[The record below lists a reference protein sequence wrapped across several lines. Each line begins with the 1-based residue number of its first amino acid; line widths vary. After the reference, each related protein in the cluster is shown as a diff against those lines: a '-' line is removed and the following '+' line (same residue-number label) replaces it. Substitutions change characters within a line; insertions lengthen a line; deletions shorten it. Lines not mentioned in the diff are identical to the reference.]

1 MESNTEQPIYE
12 SINSRIYLQE
22 EDGKQVIVKVLNSE
36 HPSPEK
42 IVQFNNEYELTCDI
56 ESTGI
61 RRAIKKGKIDNL
73 YALYLEYEAGKTL
86 SEYIQKKDQPISE
99 KIAIAIEISR
109 SLAEVHRLGI
119 IHKDITPMNIV
130 VGEDGKITLIDFGI
144 SSRVDLKTSHLGNP
158 QKLEG
163 TLSYISPEQTGRM
176 NRIVD
181 YRTDLYSLGVVLYR
195 LFSGELPFTM
205 TDPLELVHAHI
216 AQSPEF
222 LSVVHP
228 GIPEVISRII
238 HKLMAKN
245 AEDRY
250 QSAFG
255 LRRDLTTCLEYVEK
269 GKPIP
274 NLDLAAFDTAGRFR
288 IPEKLYGRKKEL
300 AVLMKAY
307 KRITEGET
315 QFLLVAGYS
324 GTGKSALVSEIHK
337 PITANKGYFVSG
349 KFDQYQRATPNYAFI
364 RALEDFV
371 ELLLT
376 EDEAKI
382 KEWKDLILTAIGVNG
397 ALLTEVIP
405 NLELI
410 IGSQP
415 PVSEL
420 GPVEAQNRFNY
431 TFQQFIEAVA
441 RPINPLVIFIDDLQW
456 ADPSSLNLLSG
467 LMKGVQYAGLLLIG
481 AYRDNEVDAQH
492 PFMKTVE
499 DLKTEGIKAK
509 TIQVKNLTQ
518 EHVTAMLADTLNTR
532 VTDSEV
538 EGLAN
543 LIYRKTHG
551 NSFFTIEFLKS
562 LYEEKLLVF
571 DESSQRWTW
580 SVSAIAAQGIT
591 DNVVELMA
599 GKIGKMHPATQQVLK
614 FAACI
619 GNKFDLDSLSIINQE
634 SPLNTLRSLW
644 TAVEENFLLPLDNDH
659 KLVTVGG
666 NTYKS
671 NIPRFKFSHDRVQ
684 QAAYSLIDAEKRAKT
699 HLQIG
704 RLLWGE
710 RKVVEDDQLFDIVNQ
725 LNQGRNL
732 ISDDTEKEALQR
744 LNLRA
749 GRKAKESIAY
759 EAALGYLGISLE
771 DFTEE
776 AWETDYDFA
785 LEANKL
791 AAELE
796 YLNGNFDQSESMAIA
811 ILDHAQKPLDKAA
824 INGIL
829 ITQYMFNLRM
839 EPSLKTS
846 HQSLRILGVDFPEE
860 DLETIIGATIGEIN
874 ELLKDKN
881 IETLDIEPECTDPR
895 IMSIIQ
901 LLSTMALPAYI
912 MGNNNV
918 WILSILYAVRYSI
931 KYGNTLF
938 SPSPYV
944 QYGIILS
951 IQGAFAMGYQFA
963 EMACRLST
971 KWGTLSLAQKGMVY
985 HQFAE
990 LVLPWSR
997 SSRENLSYAL
1007 EGQKANLESGNYL
1020 WVGYSYG
1027 QRAGVT
1033 FFQGKPLESSLA
1045 EIKKEWAFTLK
1056 VKQVQGSN
1064 AIEGIVILM
1073 EYLIDKET
1081 YRQGED
1087 VSQAS
1092 EYSER
1097 MLAQPDL
1104 FSQCQNHIFL
1114 SQIHYFMGEFESA
1127 YKTVDEVVNFTGI
1140 LGSYCLQ
1147 TGLLYYHALSKLRL
1161 AREQGE
1167 EDAKREALAYIGPK
1181 LEEMQAWL
1189 VGTPTEMGC
1198 KYQMLLAE
1206 KAMLE
1211 GDEKAAMGHYLES
1224 IQLAANDQ
1232 LPQDEA
1238 LANESLAELFIS
1250 QHAERGAAVYLQEAH
1265 YLYHLWGARKKVSQL
1280 EQKYPKLLATK
1291 SRQKGTESTTGTF
1304 DTASTFSS
1312 GSTSSSLDLRS
1323 VLKASQTLSEEVV
1336 RSSLFEKLMRVL
1348 IENAGADRG
1357 LIVLKR
1363 GDQLYIEAEG
1373 AVKQVGKTQ
1382 IDSAPVNGSGKV
1394 PEGILQFVARTREDI
1409 LLENASKDERFA
1421 NDSYI
1426 VGNNTLSVLCSPI
1439 LNQGELVGLIYLE
1452 NNLTTGVFT
1461 QERLEVIKLLSGQI
1475 AVSLQNVSLYENLEE
1490 KVRERTAEVVRQK
1503 EALEDTLDQLKLTQS
1518 QLVSAEKMASLGQ
1531 LTAGIAHEMN
1541 NPVNFV
1547 AANIDSLKLNFE
1559 DVQQL
1564 IRQYESLK
1572 EQEDFDQKVKT
1583 LIALEKELDKDFLFD
1598 EISLLL
1604 NGIDEGAR
1612 RTAEIVAGL
1621 RNFSRLDEDDFKHV
1635 NLHEG
1640 IESTLTL
1647 LGNKL
1652 SGHITIHK
1660 DYAIL
1665 PEVEC
1670 LPGKINQVLMNVFNN
1685 SIQAIDGEGDI
1696 FIETQHVGEEVSIS
1710 VRDTGIGMPQEV
1722 INKVFD
1728 PFFTTKELGEGTGLG
1743 LSISYGIIEKH
1754 GGRILVNSAEGE
1766 GAEFIIWL
1774 PVNFPK

>member
-1 MESNTEQPIYE
+1 METNTEQPMYE
-12 SINSRIYLQE
+12 SANSRIYLQE
-22 EDGKQVIVKVLNSE
+22 ENGKQVIVKVLNSE

-56 ESTGI
+56 QSSRI
-61 RRAIKKGKIDNL
+61 RRALKKGKINNR
-73 YALYLEYEAGKTL
+73 YALYLEYEEGLTL
-86 SEYIQKKDQPISE
+86 NEYIRGKAQPIEE
-99 KIAIAIEISR
+99 KIAIAIEIAQ
-109 SLAEVHRLGI
+109 SLSEVHELGI

-130 VGEDGKITLIDFGI
+130 VRGDRQITLIDFGI
-144 SSRVDLKTSHLGNP
+144 SSRVDLKTPHLGNP
-158 QKLEG
+158 QRLEG

-195 LFSGELPFTM
+195 LFSGKLPFTM
-205 TDPLELVHAHI
+205 VDPLELVHAHI
-216 AQSPEF
+216 ALNPEP
-222 LSVVHP
+222 LSQVNLK
-228 GIPEVISRII
+228 IPNVISRIVN
-238 HKLMAKN
+238 KLMAKN

-250 QSAFG
+250 QSALG
-255 LRRDLTTCLEYVEK
+255 LRKDLATCLAYMEK
-269 GKPIP
+269 GKSIP
-274 NLDLAAFDTAGRFR
+274 QMDLASFDTAGRFR

-300 AVLMKAY
+300 AVLMNAY
-307 KRITEGET
+307 KKTIKGKT
-315 QFLLVAGYS
+315 QLLLVAGYS
-324 GTGKSALVSEIHK
+324 GTGKSALVNEIHK

-376 EDEAKI
+376 EDEASI
-382 KEWKDLILTAIGVNG
+382 VEWKERIRNAIGHNG
-397 ALLTEVIP
+397 VLLTEVIP

-410 IGSQP
+410 IGPQE

-431 TFQQFIEAVA
+431 TFQQFIEAIA
-441 RPINPLVIFIDDLQW
+441 QPAKPLVIFIDDLQW
-456 ADPSSLNLLSG
+456 ADPSSLSLLNG
-467 LMKGVQYAGLLLIG
+467 LMKAVRFAGLLVIG

-509 TIQVKNLTQ
+509 KIQVENLNQ
-518 EHVTAMLADTLNTR
+518 EHVAALLAETLQAR
-532 VTDSEV
+532 VSDPEI
-538 EGLAN
+538 EGLAH
-543 LIYRKTHG
+543 LIYRKTQG

-562 LYEEKLLVF
+562 LYEETLLTF
-571 DESSQRWTW
+571 DKEEQRWTW

-619 GNKFDLDSLSIINQE
+619 GNKFDLDSLSVINQE
-634 SPLNTLRSLW
+634 TPLHTLRNLW

-659 KLVTVGG
+659 KLVTVGEK
-666 NTYKS
+666 TYKS

-684 QAAYSLIDAEKRAKT
+684 QAAYSLIEPTERAQT
-699 HLQIG
+699 HLEIG
-704 RLLWGE
+704 RLLWGKKKE
-710 RKVVEDDQLFDIVNQ
+710 VEEDHLFDIVNQ
-725 LNQGRNL
+725 LNQGRAL
-732 ISDDTEKEALQR
+732 ITEIEEKEALR
-744 LNLRA
+744 SLNLRA
-749 GRKAKESIAY
+749 ARKAKESIAY
-759 EAALGYLGISLE
+759 EAGLEYIKISLE
-771 DFTEE
+771 DLPDNT
-776 AWETDYDFA
+776 WETDYEFA
-785 LEANKL
+785 LDVSKS

-796 YLNGNFDQSESMAIA
+796 YLNGNFDASEALVKA
-811 ILDHAQKPLDKAA
+811 TLERAKEPLEKAA
-824 INGIL
+824 INSIL
-829 ITQYMFNLRM
+829 ITQNMFSLKM
-839 EPSLKTS
+839 EPSLEAAIY
-846 HQSLRILGVDFPEE
+846 SLKILGVDFPDE
-860 DLETIIGATIGEIN
+860 DFPTHIGATVGEIN
-874 ELLKDKN
+874 ELLVGKDLA
-881 IETLDIEPECTDPR
+881 TLELQPECTDQR
-895 IMSIIQ
+895 IITIVQ
-901 LLSTMALPAYI
+901 LLGTMAPPAWI
-912 MGNNNV
+912 MGKV
-918 WILSILYAVRYSI
+918 ELWTLIVLTATRYSL
-931 KYGNTLF
+931 KYGNTVF
-938 SPSPYV
+938 SPYPYT
-944 QYGIILS
+944 QYGMLLIA
-951 IQGAFAMGYQFA
+951 QGAFDLGYKIG
-963 EMACRLST
+963 EMACRLGG
-971 KWGTLSLAQKGMVY
+971 KWGNQSFAQKGIANHM
-985 HQFAE
+985 FAE
-990 LVLPWSR
+990 FILPWSKL
-997 SSRENLSYAL
+997 SRENLPFAL
-1007 EGQKANLESGNYL
+1007 EGQKINLESGNYL

-1027 QRAGVT
+1027 MRGGDRLY
-1033 FFQGKPLESSLA
+1033 QGKPLKPHLEELR
-1045 EIKKEWAFTLK
+1045 KEWLFTLK
-1056 VKQVQGSN
+1056 VKQAQASG
-1064 AIEGIVILM
+1064 AAEGIVLLL
-1073 EYLIDKET
+1073 EYMCSKEPYVVGEEMPNVAE
-1081 YRQGED
+1081 YR
-1087 VSQAS
+1087 A
-1092 EYSER
+1092 R
-1097 MLAQPDL
+1097 MLAGQDF
-1104 FSQCQNHIFL
+1104 FSQCQHNIFSAQFAYL
-1114 SQIHYFMGEFESA
+1114 FGEFEEA
-1127 YKTVDEVVNFTGI
+1127 YALAEEVVNFTGI
-1140 LGSYCLQ
+1140 VGAYCLQ
-1147 TGLLYYHALSKLRL
+1147 TGLLFYHALSKLRR
-1161 AREQGE
+1161 AREMGSE
-1167 EDAKREALAYIGPK
+1167 AEKAEALEFIGPR
-1181 LEEMQAWL
+1181 LEQLEAWM
-1189 VGTPTEMGC
+1189 VGSITEIGC

-1224 IQLAANDQ
+1224 IKLAADDQ

-1304 DTASTFSS
+1304 DTTSTFSS

-1323 VLKASQTLSEEVV
+1323 VLKASQTLSEEIV
-1336 RSSLFEKLMRVL
+1336 RSRLFDKLMRVL

-1373 AVKQVGKTQ
+1373 AVKQVAKTQ

-1394 PEGILQFVARTREDI
+1394 PEGILQLVARTREDI

-1421 NDSYI
+1421 GDNYI

-1452 NNLTTGVFT
+1452 NNLTTGAFT

-1583 LIALEKELDKDFLFD
+1583 LIALEEELDKDFLFD

-1652 SGHITIHK
+1652 SDRITIHK
-1660 DYAIL
+1660 EYAIL

-1696 FIETQHVGEEVSIS
+1696 FIKTQHVGEEVSIS
-1710 VRDTGIGMPQEV
+1710 VRDTGVGMPQEV

-1766 GAEFIIWL
+1766 GSEFIIWL